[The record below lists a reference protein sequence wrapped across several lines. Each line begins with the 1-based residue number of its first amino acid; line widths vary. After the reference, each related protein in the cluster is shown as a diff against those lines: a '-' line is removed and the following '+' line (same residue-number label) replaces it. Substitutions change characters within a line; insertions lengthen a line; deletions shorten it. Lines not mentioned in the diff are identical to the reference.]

1 MITVGVCSGCN
12 QRKSP
17 LDEYLRD
24 CLVGD
29 VANKWNPVVKENR
42 ERMARSVDA
51 NHSIVSRQATER
63 GVLKPV
69 FTTRGLYAG
78 MLIAV
83 PIDLQMLAGSLTYI
97 VRGLCFHLRQARIP
111 RDYVFALT
119 RARTGAGGLVWEDV
133 LRKAKMGRITI
144 GRNVFEARYTF
155 WSEDPCTSSW
165 YLRFY
170 NTTLFLVHV
179 TSAENARK
187 VLIPSL
193 AQFNGPT
200 EREQIFIVNVDK
212 GIAIEDEECN

>member
-12 QRKSP
+12 QKKSP

-24 CLVGD
+24 CLIGD

-42 ERMARSVDA
+42 ERMARCVNA
-51 NHSIVSRQATER
+51 NRSILSRQATER
-63 GVLKPV
+63 GVLKPM

-83 PIDLQMLAGSLTYI
+83 PIDLQMLAGSLIYI

-111 RDYVFALT
+111 EDYVFALT
-119 RARTGAGGLVWEDV
+119 RAKTGAGGLIWEDAQ
-133 LRKAKMGRITI
+133 RKSKMGRITI
-144 GRNVFEARYTF
+144 GRNVFESRYKF
-155 WSEDPCTSSW
+155 WGQDTCSSSW

-170 NTTLFLVHV
+170 NSTLFLVYV

-187 VLIPSL
+187 YLIPSL
-193 AQFNGPT
+193 AEFNRPT
-200 EREQIFIVNVDK
+200 ETEQIFIVNVDK
-212 GIAIEDEECN
+212 GTAIESDACH